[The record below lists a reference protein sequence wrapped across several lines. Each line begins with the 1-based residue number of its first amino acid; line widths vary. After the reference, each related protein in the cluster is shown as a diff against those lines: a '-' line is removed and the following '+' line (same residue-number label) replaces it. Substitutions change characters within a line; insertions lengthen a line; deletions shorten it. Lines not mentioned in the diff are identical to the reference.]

1 MAQDALPRWETNCR
15 VGMYSFR
22 LSFDSQSGDPY
33 AYDMRATL
41 KAKGETRVA
50 PLQAG
55 LYMPTAMATG
65 SVSVCDSTAAV
76 ALDADA
82 AMVFITVDDRPGMPF
97 VIGLVIDA
105 KDRRVLTPQ
114 VLGRTGK
121 PIEVQPNLVRM
132 LAMQAKNT
140 RVKSEGPDGFFFA
153 WRSFSLNGRELRAS
167 WETPVPKGGKPVPSP
182 AFIAR

>member
-1 MAQDALPRWETNCR
+1 MH
-15 VGMYSFR
+15 SFK

-55 LYMPTAMATG
+55 LYSPTEMASG
-65 SVSVCDSTAAV
+65 SVSVCDGTAAV

-82 AMVFITVDDRPGMPF
+82 AMVFITVDDRPDMPF

-121 PIEVQPNLVRM
+121 PLEVQPTLVRM

-140 RVKSEGPDGFFFA
+140 KVKSNSSPDGFFFA

-167 WETPVPKGGKPVPSP
+167 WETPIPKGAKPVTPP
-182 AFIAR
+182 AFISR